1 MLKLRR
7 GTKETSNAT
16 PSSTQNYQTSPRRL
30 VSKEAQTKTFNPLSR
45 HANIASLV
53 YNINTNQTGDTNTCL
68 SNQTGS
74 SSQTSASASWAS
86 GQSLFSTPSSTDRET
101 HERFHWTQRLRPLHH
116 HSTRNSTRPR
126 YQPRS
131 IRRRIPHRSRTRQW
145 TYNDMRVH
153 ATVICLVTI

>member
-1 MLKLRR
+1 MSYLKYEKLKTQNSSNQACHRYKSERTDTTSTRKHQNGTVLKLRR

-16 PSSTQNYQTSPRRL
+16 PSSTQNYQTSHQRL
-30 VSKEAQTKTFNPLSR
+30 VSKGTQTKTFNPLSR

-86 GQSLFSTPSSTDRET
+86 GQSLFSTPSSTGRET
-101 HERFHWTQRLRPLHH
+101 HERFH
-116 HSTRNSTRPR
+116 
-126 YQPRS
+126 
-131 IRRRIPHRSRTRQW
+131 
-145 TYNDMRVH
+145 
-153 ATVICLVTI
+153 